1 MIIARTTSEEASEE
15 VRATAAITA
24 ENRAEISSK
33 MIKYLKASPSVSSF
47 EASRIWG
54 RWIPC

>member
-1 MIIARTTSEEASEE
+1 MRGRLPKKPAKSEKATT
-15 VRATAAITA
+15 AITA

-54 RWIPC
+54 RGIPC